1 MRQMPSLRDTLTDAR
16 LIMAPMTK
24 GSNLPY
30 RRLAVELGA
39 RVLVSEM
46 VVARRLKQ
54 RRRGEFALVRRAP
67 DEPCFAVQLAGT
79 NPDEMAWA
87 AAVAEARG
95 ADFVDVNLGCPID
108 HFTRKGMGAALARQP
123 NRVAKI
129 VRTMSAAVQVPVTV
143 KIRLGWNAG
152 SRNFL
157 DVARAAVDGGA
168 AAITVHGRTREAR
181 YRHPADWAAI
191 AEVAA
196 AVPVPV
202 VGNGDVLF
210 PHEIHDGLAASG
222 CVAAMTARGALIK
235 PWIFTEVTRG
245 YWDITAEERVGIYR
259 RYVTLAREHWGRAS
273 APDEGSSSA
282 EPDDEG
288 SPLAEPGDGVSP
300 RAEPAG
306 EASQRAEPAGEASQ
320 RAEPAGEASQ
330 RAEPAG
336 EARVLDD
343 HGRTRLRQFLR
354 WHVGFWCRYSPRRP
368 DGTWPTMQTRES
380 AFVPRSP
387 LEALLARTDD
397 AAIDYVTDALLDAA
411 SLDAPP
417 PPDAPVEDED
427 VVEAG

>member
-1 MRQMPSLRDTLTDAR
+1 MRAMPSLRETLTDAR
-16 LIMAPMTK
+16 LVMAPMTK

-39 RVLVSEM
+39 KVLISEM

-129 VRTMSAAVQVPVTV
+129 VRTMVAAVKVPVTV
-143 KIRLGWNAG
+143 KIRLGWNTG
-152 SRNFL
+152 QRNFL

-181 YRHPADWAAI
+181 YRHPADWTAI
-191 AEVAA
+191 GEVAS

-210 PHEIHDGLAASG
+210 PHEIADGLAASG

-235 PWIFTEVTRG
+235 PWIFTEMTRG
-245 YWDITAEERVGIYR
+245 YWDITAEERVDIYR
-259 RYVTLAREHWGRAS
+259 RYVTLAREHWGRAT
-273 APDEGSSSA
+273 APG
-282 EPDDEG
+282 
-288 SPLAEPGDGVSP
+288 
-300 RAEPAG
+300 EPAATSG
-306 EASQRAEPAGEASQ
+306 EPPE
-320 RAEPAGEASQ
+320 
-330 RAEPAG
+330 
-336 EARVLDD
+336 LDD
-343 HGRTRLRQFLR
+343 HGRTRLREFLR
-354 WHVGFWCRYSPRRP
+354 WHVGFWCRYAPRRQ

-387 LEALLARTDD
+387 LESLLARADE
-397 AAIDYVTDALLDAA
+397 AALDYVTDALLDGR
-411 SLDAPP
+411 SLDDPPAP
-417 PPDAPVEDED
+417 AATVAEEDIE
-427 VVEAG
+427 EAG